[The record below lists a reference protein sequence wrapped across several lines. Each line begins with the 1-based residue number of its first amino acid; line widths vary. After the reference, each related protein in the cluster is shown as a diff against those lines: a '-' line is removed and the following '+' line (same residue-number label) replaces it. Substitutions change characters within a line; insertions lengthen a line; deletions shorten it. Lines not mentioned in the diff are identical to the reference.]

1 MSSLIKYMFCLCFS
15 FSVCINGINAQSMTQ
30 IKMESEKIIRLC
42 ETFKFKQRDV
52 NICFVGC
59 DEVKDKMSDMLKG
72 DYADTQNNYNLSTL
86 ESLAYF
92 DSEHPAEIWVL
103 GAARYR
109 WIAELNWRIPKSKQ
123 LIIISLSSGHCD
135 RGAVFCLEYKN
146 KKMNIQFC
154 EDCLKK
160 RNITYHYQNI
170 QKIITEK

>member
-1 MSSLIKYMFCLCFS
+1 MFCLCFS
-15 FSVCINGINAQSMTQ
+15 FPLCINGINAQSITQ

-42 ETFKFKQRDV
+42 ETIKFKQRDV

-123 LIIISLSSGHCD
+123 LVIISLSSGHCE

-146 KKMNIQFC
+146 KKLNMQFC

-160 RNITYHYQNI
+160 RNMTYHYQNI